1 MFDIFCDFSIFKI
14 YFVLQ
19 ILKYFIGENDIALNL
34 GDLHAW
40 INILRHLKELAFL
53 QNSRAAFPN
62 RIPKK
67 GRKNKK
73 EWRAYKKAKR
83 IYLRKVNSAPLNL
96 PIGRPDY
103 AGVITLWSFHLNL
116 NQSDFITNLKS
127 LEYIV
132 S

>member
-1 MFDIFCDFSIFKI
+1 M
-14 YFVLQ
+14 Q
-19 ILKYFIGENDIALNL
+19 ILKYFTGENDIALNL

-53 QNSRAAFPN
+53 QNARAAFPN

-73 EWRAYKKAKR
+73 EWRAYRKAKR
-83 IYLRKVNSAPLNL
+83 IYLRKVNSPPLNL

-103 AGVITLWSFHLNL
+103 AGVIIVVEFSLK
-116 NQSDFITNLKS
+116 LKS
-127 LEYIV
+127 I
-132 S
+132 